1 MKFYEMPDSIKSVM
15 NDRRVRVYPIV
26 EFELGDEILTAK
38 SEIILCETT
47 SMTEAAGGTVN
58 GGTLVLDNTGGKF
71 THEKDARLTPGTPLA
86 VSYCFGSD
94 DRKFMRFSLYV
105 GDEGFQATSDGA
117 DGESCTVRLTDLSAR
132 LKKANDQ
139 RDWTG
144 AQTAINCKVCDAENE
159 RQSLVHI
166 IAARAGLGK
175 SDIKC
180 GKLDYTIPYCTITQ
194 SAWVELSEL
203 ARIYNAHMECG
214 KDFPLVF
221 NIDDDDASTS
231 DGDIYTLN
239 ADSITHVRRFDSNA
253 DYANSIRLKYTR
265 HAQTEKRELWKFSGQ
280 PTWLDED
287 LGVYFPFTGTR
298 DIETTCEEAEY
309 KVRTDDGKT
318 LPVVYADE
326 IDTKEEFE
334 ARIVTRNGARLTVER
349 YDTTTSK
356 DRAYLK
362 VTAAAGGAL
371 LKSMC
376 IHGRAITAEKNQ
388 AIYIRDDKEIERNG
402 LAVKNVTSKFLS
414 ETEVGGKPFTQAYA
428 ERLLVHHK
436 KIRTGYFVKTNTALV
451 GARAG
456 ATIRINLR
464 EEKSCE
470 TCRITRLT
478 LRYKND
484 VAFESALWLMTT

>member
-1 MKFYEMPDSIKSVM
+1 MKFYEMPDSIKSVI

-58 GGTLVLDNTGGKF
+58 SGTLVLDNTGGKF
-71 THEKDARLTPGTPLA
+71 SPEKDARLAPGTPLA
-86 VSYCFGSD
+86 ISYCFGSD
-94 DRKFMRFSLYV
+94 DRKFMRFALYV
-105 GDEGFQATSDGA
+105 GDDGFQATSDGT

-144 AQTAINCKVCDAENE
+144 AQTAINCTVCDADNE

-166 IAARAGLGK
+166 IAARAGLGRG
-175 SDIKC
+175 DIKC
-180 GKLDYTIPYCTITQ
+180 EKLDYAIPYCTITQ
-194 SAWVELSEL
+194 SVWAELSEL
-203 ARIYNAHMECG
+203 AKVYNVHLECG

-221 NIDDDDASTS
+221 DSEDDKETATDDT
-231 DGDIYTLN
+231 YTLD

-265 HAQTEKRELWKFSGQ
+265 HAQTEKRELWRFAEQ

-287 LGVYFPFTGTR
+287 MGVYFPFTGTR

-309 KVRTDDGKT
+309 KTRTDDGKI

-334 ARIVTRNGARLTVER
+334 QRIVTRNGARLNVER

-362 VTAAAGGAL
+362 VTATTGGAL
-371 LKSMC
+371 LKSMS
-376 IHGRAITAEKNQ
+376 IFGRAITAEKNQ

-414 ETEVGGKPFTQAYA
+414 ETEVDGKPFAQVYA
-428 ERLLVHHK
+428 ERLLERHK
-436 KIRTGYFVKTNTALV
+436 KRQTGYFVKTNRALV